1 VLIFLI
7 LGSTILCVVVVLLL
21 HLMVGIGIKWTFVGV
36 TLVLSLLTTIVQH
49 LNLFY
54 LLIIPSLLVAIML
67 CKTICPR

>member
-1 VLIFLI
+1 MLIFLI

-36 TLVLSLLTTIVQH
+36 TLVLSLLTTIVQP

>member
-1 VLIFLI
+1 MLIFLI